1 MTKSSDFNTIK
12 IVAAAVVLA
21 VIGAG
26 IFISL
31 KNRKIAETPTE
42 QPTGVL
48 AFEGSLNSWIVKYN
62 WIFADIKTTTGDQK
76 KYTISFND
84 KTKFREAVGSALKPG
99 AIDSIQSGANVKIYL
114 KRPYDADVSH
124 AAETI
129 VYWK

>member
-1 MTKSSDFNTIK
+1 MTKSSDFNTVK
-12 IVAAAVVLA
+12 IVAAAFVLA
-21 VIGAG
+21 IIGAG

-31 KNRKIAETPTE
+31 KNKNVAQAPTE

-48 AFEGSLNSWIVKYN
+48 AFEGVLDSWAVKYN
-62 WIFADIKTTTGDQK
+62 WIFANIKTTTGDVK

-84 KTKFREAVGSALKPG
+84 KTKFREALGSVLKQG
-99 AIDSIQSGANVKIYL
+99 AVSNIQSGTNVKIYL